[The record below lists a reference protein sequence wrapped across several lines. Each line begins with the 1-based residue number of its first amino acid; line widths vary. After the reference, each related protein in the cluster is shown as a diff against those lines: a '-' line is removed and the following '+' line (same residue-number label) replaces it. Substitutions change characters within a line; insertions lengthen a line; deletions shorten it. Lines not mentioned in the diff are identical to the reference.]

1 MNRFKANGGP
11 IIAAML
17 LRRSTGM
24 QDKSIPDQRAFITDW
39 ARRHGYVVDAEFV
52 DDAISGD
59 DGRHRRGYQELL
71 QEFESPMR
79 RWNALLVYD
88 RSRFTRAD
96 IYEAA
101 SDAHRFLQAG
111 VDVIYCA
118 EGKSLSTDH
127 EIVWAVETYQKHE
140 VLKQTSRDTLRGM
153 MELARLGFWCGGPIP
168 YGLDGEIVDKL
179 TMKPVRRI
187 RLIRRKA
194 TLPDGRKEPAI
205 HHVLDLDGKLIR
217 EIESSTEDT
226 LPLKSD
232 AELTRLVLSEPPR
245 VEAAKLIFDWMAQ
258 EKGGLK
264 NIANELNRLKIPP
277 PGGRGLWKTSAVRAI
292 LHNKIYMGWREW
304 NCRTEAKYH
313 FLQNGTP
320 VPRPRCD
327 KGKVI
332 EHEERDRI
340 RVHMPHIAIVSEDLW
355 HRAQKVRA
363 KRATVDYREK
373 AHLHTHSLLGGKI
386 YCADCGAKMYGL
398 HSKRQK
404 TVGGVLKEYIQHLYV
419 CSTYLISGKDQC
431 AYNKISR
438 KALERFV
445 VEKMREA
452 LQPALAST
460 GVRARVQDRLRKMF
474 GGPQETATSVA
485 KRLKELED
493 RIRIMDRLDEKERAA
508 LGLEIDYHEAK
519 EELAKLSKVAD
530 AGPAPRVDI
539 EAATNEVMECL
550 SHLENYENL
559 PAKTQKAFFAKFV
572 ERIDLEFEEVKKTKK
587 STTEFKRGV
596 LRLLAPLGFG
606 KENRAPGEGSPVL
619 RLDGSG
625 GRI

>member
-1 MNRFKANGGP
+1 MNRFNANGP
-11 IIAAML
+11 IIAATL

-24 QDKSIPDQRAFITDW
+24 QDKSIPDQRSFLLDW
-39 ARRHGYVVDAEFV
+39 SRRHNYLAGEEFV

-59 DGRHRRGYQELL
+59 DGRNRRGYQELL
-71 QEFESPMR
+71 QELDSPMR
-79 RWNALLVYD
+79 RWNVLLVYD

-101 SDAHRFLQAG
+101 ADAHRFLQAG

-153 MELARLGFWCGGPIP
+153 MKLAELGFWCGGPIP

-205 HHVLDLDGKLIR
+205 HHVFDLDGKLIR
-217 EIESSTEDT
+217 EVESSTEDT
-226 LPLKSD
+226 LPLKSE
-232 AELTRLVLSEPPR
+232 AELTRLIFSEPRR
-245 VEAAKLIFDWMAQ
+245 VEAAKLIFNWMAD

-264 NIANELNRLKIPP
+264 NIANELNRMKIPP

-292 LHNKIYMGWREW
+292 LNNKIYMGRREW

-320 VPRPRCD
+320 VPRPRCE
-327 KGKVI
+327 KGKVV

-340 RVHMPHIAIVSEDLW
+340 RVHIPHIAIVSEEVW

-363 KRATVDYREK
+363 KRATTDYREK

-386 YCADCGAKMYGL
+386 YCSDCGAKMYGH
-398 HSKRQK
+398 HSKKQK
-404 TVGGVLKEYIQHLYV
+404 KVAGVLKQYIQHLYV
-419 CSTYLISGKDQC
+419 CSTYLNSGKDQC
-431 AYNKISR
+431 NYNKIPR
-438 KALERFV
+438 MALERFV

-460 GVRARVQDRLRKMF
+460 GVRARVKDKLKKMF
-474 GGPQETATSVA
+474 GGPEETAASMA
-485 KRLKELED
+485 KRLKELEE
-493 RIRIMDRLDEKERAA
+493 RIRIMERLEEKERAA
-508 LGLEIDYHEAK
+508 LGLEIGYHEAK

-530 AGPAPRVDI
+530 TNVAPRVDV
-539 EAATNEVMECL
+539 EAATTEIMDCL
-550 SHLENYENL
+550 SNLENFENL

-587 STTEFKRGV
+587 VTTEFKRGV

-606 KENRAPGEGSPVL
+606 KENRALVSEGPVL
-619 RLDGSG
+619 GLNGSG
-625 GRI
+625 GGI